1 MHNINTVC
9 ERVTLDSMDD
19 LPNFSIALDGYVKGP
34 VIDLQNHKFSFDHH
48 YGVIRHITS
57 ATCVQ
62 VADALLLGFNPN
74 NYTVYVNDVDGDTV
88 FSVFLLL
95 NGFNEKNVELRWLV
109 EGIGKVDAHGPGYI
123 LMYYQYK
130 TVGHFYD
137 YVLEPLNKIKK
148 EKKYETCDL
157 KELLDVCLKNLEFW
171 ANNEF
176 RITDK
181 KEEKSYEIY
190 FTKNTGYSCE
200 NFIMASSNNY
210 CVDLLYKEGYTKF
223 VIFQEQ
229 EDRSFAYTI
238 GKKSEFVN
246 FNVNGILSELNEIE
260 NGWGGGSTIGG
271 APRNKDGS
279 RSKLLPGH
287 VLDIVKKYLYFRN
300 G

>member
-34 VIDLQNHKFSFDHH
+34 VIDLQNHKFSFGHH

-74 NYTVYVNDVDGDTV
+74 GYSVYINDIDGDTV
-88 FSVFLLL
+88 LSTFLLL
-95 NGFNEKNVELRWLV
+95 NGLKEKDTSLRWLV

-123 LMYYQYK
+123 LTYYQSK
-130 TVGHFYD
+130 TVDYFYD
-137 YVLEPLNKIKK
+137 CVLEPLNKIKK
-148 EKKYETCDL
+148 ERKYGTCDL
-157 KELLDVCLKNLEFW
+157 KELLDACLENLESW

-176 RITDK
+176 KITDK
-181 KEEKSYEIY
+181 KEEYRFYEVY
-190 FTKNTGYSCE
+190 WNNVVKDFV
-200 NFIMASSNNY
+200 MASSNDY
-210 CVDLLYKEGYTKF
+210 CVDILYKEGYNKF
-223 VIFQEQ
+223 VAFQQ
-229 EDRSFAYTI
+229 QKDGSFAYSI
-238 GKKSEFVN
+238 GKKSEFVD
-246 FNVNGILSELNEIE
+246 FNVKGILSELNEIE

-279 RSKLLPGH
+279 RSNLLPGH